1 MITESGTSWW
11 FLLEKPMIV
20 GYPGY
25 PNSETY
31 PAPSIFE
38 RHQDLRACCYEN
50 GNLTVDRAQCEC
62 HSFLITAGSSSG
74 LSGGICLGITY
85 GNITVCMWHVD
96 AWWEKSK
103 MIFNGFQWEISG
115 WYVKIPLFAFSFPV
129 ILHLGIILIFYHL
142 SQNRMKKNPRENH
155 GFQYSSRTR
164 ERERILLDQSS
175 G

>member
-1 MITESGTSWW
+1 
-11 FLLEKPMIV
+11 MIV

-74 LSGGICLGITY
+74 LAGGMVLGDVQQICLGITWDNLWHY
-85 GNITVCMWHVD
+85 GNITICSML
-96 AWWEKSK
+96 
-103 MIFNGFQWEISG
+103 
-115 WYVKIPLFAFSFPV
+115 IP
-129 ILHLGIILIFYHL
+129 GGKY
-142 SQNRMKKNPRENH
+142 PR
-155 GFQYSSRTR
+155 
-164 ERERILLDQSS
+164 
-175 G
+175 